1 MNLGGLSSK
10 EPDHGCGFCRVTSL
24 PPQVRRSLG
33 GTQSCGFHSAPSLGA
48 GEAGVCPSPA
58 GVGTPLGWRGRR
70 GGCAGQT
77 RPGSRLSP
85 GGAGPS
91 AGGGAS
97 PQVQAPPRP
106 ARRAAAGEPSFR
118 GTFLGRRAPPRPGRD
133 ANAQSGCGGPG
144 GPPGGGD
151 CAMDE
156 PPFTEAALEQALAEP
171 CELDAALLTDIEGA
185 SGTLGSAQVR
195 RAGCVRLCLLG
206 GGGCGRRG
214 RGVRARSGGRGADSL
229 RGARG
234 APRPWA
240 ERRRPRCPVRA
251 DPPAPAL
258 ASRAAPGPGRP
269 GTGHV
274 RLRPSRAAPRDL

>member
-1 MNLGGLSSK
+1 
-10 EPDHGCGFCRVTSL
+10 
-24 PPQVRRSLG
+24 
-33 GTQSCGFHSAPSLGA
+33 
-48 GEAGVCPSPA
+48 
-58 GVGTPLGWRGRR
+58 
-70 GGCAGQT
+70 
-77 RPGSRLSP
+77 
-85 GGAGPS
+85 
-91 AGGGAS
+91 
-97 PQVQAPPRP
+97 
-106 ARRAAAGEPSFR
+106 
-118 GTFLGRRAPPRPGRD
+118 
-133 ANAQSGCGGPG
+133 
-144 GPPGGGD
+144 
-151 CAMDE
+151 MDE